1 LSWSPTFS
9 HIQDPSPRTGF
20 FGTQLFLQKPSAGRP
35 CLGRPIAPAESLEW
49 LLWTIVSINP
59 LNCLPERHRILW
71 LRDCSSFGQRPISN
85 ANSACV
91 HAFFHY
97 SKQMLDIFLG
107 KLNVP
112 FDFNGDNSLCV
123 RVRRVHRQKNLVP
136 AENRLSVQI
145 PRLEIFGVIDEHN
158 NMSLTLHTI
167 LPFTPQ
173 RQTRMDSIKL
183 HNIILIN

>member
-1 LSWSPTFS
+1 
-9 HIQDPSPRTGF
+9 
-20 FGTQLFLQKPSAGRP
+20 
-35 CLGRPIAPAESLEW
+35 
-49 LLWTIVSINP
+49 
-59 LNCLPERHRILW
+59 
-71 LRDCSSFGQRPISN
+71 
-85 ANSACV
+85 
-91 HAFFHY
+91 
-97 SKQMLDIFLG
+97 M
-107 KLNVP
+107 P